1 MGNRG
6 SANESLV
13 SELNYSVGFSAPS
26 QTFRVLVLHFPLWMG
41 RWSLTCDQASFF
53 SGERESVAARYFRV
67 SSLLPTADFRAAT
80 LSRSPKKRTPDR
92 RLLELLFE
100 NPRGKTKK
108 NIEYEPRVVSSAG
121 ASSPVLDFF
130 FFLL

>member
-41 RWSLTCDQASFF
+41 RWSLNLRSGVLFF
-53 SGERESVAARYFRV
+53 GGARKCG
-67 SSLLPTADFRAAT
+67 SAI
-80 LSRSPKKRTPDR
+80 LSRFFPSPDRRLSRPPKKRTPDR

-121 ASSPVLDFF
+121 ARLACFRFFFFF